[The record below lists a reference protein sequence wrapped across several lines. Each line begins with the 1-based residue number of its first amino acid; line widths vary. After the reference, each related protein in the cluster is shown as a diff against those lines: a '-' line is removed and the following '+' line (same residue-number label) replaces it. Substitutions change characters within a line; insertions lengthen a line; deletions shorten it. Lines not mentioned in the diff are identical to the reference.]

1 MKEVSVSILSL
12 MDKKELI
19 TKLNDSN
26 CDYIHFDVMDGKFVK
41 NKFLTI
47 KELTSLIDITKKKVD
62 IHLMLAN
69 PLKYIEALSLYNIS
83 YITIHYEIEDF
94 EKYISLI
101 KSYGIK
107 VGVAINPKTDVECI
121 YPILKD
127 IDLVLVMGVNP
138 GASGQTFIP
147 DTKDKI
153 NKLKQ
158 KIMDDKLNVKV
169 SVDGGVSQDC
179 LYNIRNADI
188 IVSSS
193 FVLNDFNNIDV
204 IKNI

>member
-107 VGVAINPKTDVECI
+107 VGIAINPKTDVECI